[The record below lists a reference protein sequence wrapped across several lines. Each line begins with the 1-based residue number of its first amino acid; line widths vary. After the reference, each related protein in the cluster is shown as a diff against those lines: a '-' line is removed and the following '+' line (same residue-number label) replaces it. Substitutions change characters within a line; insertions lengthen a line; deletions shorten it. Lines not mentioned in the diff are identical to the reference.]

1 MLIFDELCITMD
13 DGGGGGGYGDDM
25 MIQYNTIQ
33 INS

>member
-13 DGGGGGGYGDDM
+13 DGGGGGYGDDM